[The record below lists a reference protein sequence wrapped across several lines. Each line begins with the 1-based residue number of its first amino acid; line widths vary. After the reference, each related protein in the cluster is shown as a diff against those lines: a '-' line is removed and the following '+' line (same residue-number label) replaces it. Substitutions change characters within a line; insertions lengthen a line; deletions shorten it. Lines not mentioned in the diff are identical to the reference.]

1 MTQFD
6 QLLSKLFENIEYPL
20 EQWKTMFMSMLD
32 LSDAHGP
39 GEQPVGMGHDDP
51 EGDGWNSDFVY
62 PLDILK
68 KLVQDPEVYNRLLQ
82 AIRDGGQG
90 LVDINIFNVLTP
102 QDQEKYIKERKE
114 WFIHGDYV
122 GGDVPPDYCITS
134 VDEIFARQDPEYAA
148 CMKGLEH
155 YKKYWRTGGLRDVS
169 RDLVDDGEGDITEW

>member
-1 MTQFD
+1 MTRFD
-6 QLLSKLFENIEYPL
+6 QLLKKLFENIERPL

-32 LSDAHGP
+32 ISDAHGP
-39 GEQPVGMGHDDP
+39 GEQPVGMGADIAE
-51 EGDGWNSDFVY
+51 EGWDGDVVY
-62 PLDILK
+62 PLEVLK
-68 KLVQDPEVYNRLLQ
+68 QLVKDPVVYNRLLE
-82 AIRDGGQG
+82 AIREGGQG

-122 GGDVPPDYCITS
+122 GGEVPPDYCITS

-155 YKKYWRTGGLRDVS
+155 YNNYWRTDGLRNVS
-169 RDLVDDGEGDITEW
+169 RDIDDGEGDITEW